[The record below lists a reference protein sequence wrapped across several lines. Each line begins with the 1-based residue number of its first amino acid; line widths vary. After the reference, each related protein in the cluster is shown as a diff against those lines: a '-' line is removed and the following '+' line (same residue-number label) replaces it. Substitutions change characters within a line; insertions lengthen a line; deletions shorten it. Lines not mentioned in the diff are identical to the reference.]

1 MIYDVSV
8 SNGATSS
15 NSKNNKREAEALTE
29 NTLKMAAVQQ
39 KIFQVQFRTV
49 KQINNDHHSKPSTGH
64 GTGAGLLSSQWLYCQ
79 EAFSFPARPH
89 FHSIPLF
96 LPVVMWA
103 TFRRRLKTEVVQNIE
118 QRRAVWQSEVRH
130 CLWRKKSSVK
140 SVKNT
145 SFSIGKVWTRSGW
158 PSRSLPTQAVLWAD
172 ELWLPF
178 VKENIRLQFYWS

>member
-130 CLWRKKSSVK
+130 CLWRKNHLWNQLKIHHSV
-140 SVKNT
+140 
-145 SFSIGKVWTRSGW
+145 
-158 PSRSLPTQAVLWAD
+158 
-172 ELWLPF
+172 
-178 VKENIRLQFYWS
+178 